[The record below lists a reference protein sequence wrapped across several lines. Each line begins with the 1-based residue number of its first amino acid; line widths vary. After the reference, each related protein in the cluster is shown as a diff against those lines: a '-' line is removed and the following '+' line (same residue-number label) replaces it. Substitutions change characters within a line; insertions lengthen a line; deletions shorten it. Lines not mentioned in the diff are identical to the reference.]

1 MPRRGFGKSGSP
13 GRFALPAWEFPTFWE
28 ERLGGDG
35 SPYLGREFSVVW
47 ATKARGREQGCS
59 RYYWALM
66 WKGLGLARAVLIM
79 IKMLDEIILE
89 RG

>member
-1 MPRRGFGKSGSP
+1 MTAEISADAPAVRTTAW
-13 GRFALPAWEFPTFWE
+13 FALPAWEIPTFWE

-47 ATKARGREQGCS
+47 ATKEEGREQGCS

-79 IKMLDEIILE
+79 IKIA
-89 RG
+89 R